1 MWKVTW
7 RNLFARKVRL
17 LLSGFAIVLGVAFV
31 AGSFIL
37 TDTIRDAFT
46 GIIKSST
53 ADVQIAPRGAGNFDS
68 VDDSR
73 VIPASVVDKL
83 KTLPQAAQVDGGNSV
98 QGVYVL
104 DSDHKV
110 VSGGGAPGLAF
121 DYGTMTAITGNPIV
135 TITDGKPPVGI
146 HQIALDQQTADKA
159 GYQVGDQVTLVTPGP
174 KPQMTVTLSGIVHFG
189 QTGNAGGATLTI
201 FGQQAIQQL
210 FFHGRDVYT
219 GIDIAAKP
227 GVSQRELATAAQKLL
242 PPGLKARTGDQVAAE
257 GEKTI
262 DQILGFIND
271 FLLTFAA
278 ISLVVGIFLIINTFS
293 ILVAQRS
300 RELALLRAMGA
311 SKGQVNRSVI
321 AEAFAVGL
329 VGTTVG
335 VGVGYLLAM
344 ALRWIFGKIG
354 LDLTGV
360 PMPIAARTIIAA
372 YLAGMVT
379 TLIAAYLP
387 ARRASRISP
396 VAAMRDDVA
405 LPESSLRRR
414 MIVGLVLLVLGAAA
428 AVLGFVGSGGKGL
441 LVLGLGALAV
451 LIAIALMTPVLGR
464 PIIIA
469 LGWVYARLFGSVGQL
484 ATQNSLRN
492 PRRTAA
498 TASALMIGLALVAT
512 MSIIGQSAKAST
524 SKAVSENLTADFVV
538 SNAVGTPFSPTIAK
552 QIRKL
557 PGVQTVAEFRS
568 ASGKI
573 DGDQVFLGAAN
584 PSQLEQGLNVPMQAG
599 SFDDLNAKTILVDK
613 TTASDKGYHIGD
625 VIPLR
630 LQGGTQRLEVAG
642 IFSASAVVPANY
654 LVTLNTLVRGAL
666 KPEDNLLFI
675 TPKPGVSVTELH
687 DQIDPVVKDLPTIE
701 LQDQAGFA
709 DAQNEQVDNFLL
721 LIYALLGLSIIIAAL
736 GIVNTLALSVIE
748 RTREVGL
755 LRAIGLSR
763 RQLRRMVR
771 LESIAIAVLGAV
783 LGILIG
789 IVFGVSLIKALSDQG
804 LDVLAVPWLLLVVF
818 VVIAAVIGV
827 LAAWLPARRAAKLNV
842 LQAITTE

>member
-1 MWKVTW
+1 
-7 RNLFARKVRL
+7 
-17 LLSGFAIVLGVAFV
+17 
-31 AGSFIL
+31 
-37 TDTIRDAFT
+37 
-46 GIIKSST
+46 
-53 ADVQIAPRGAGNFDS
+53 
-68 VDDSR
+68 
-73 VIPASVVDKL
+73 
-83 KTLPQAAQVDGGNSV
+83 
-98 QGVYVL
+98 
-104 DSDHKV
+104 
-110 VSGGGAPGLAF
+110 
-121 DYGTMTAITGNPIV
+121 
-135 TITDGKPPVGI
+135 
-146 HQIALDQQTADKA
+146 
-159 GYQVGDQVTLVTPGP
+159 
-174 KPQMTVTLSGIVHFG
+174 
-189 QTGNAGGATLTI
+189 
-201 FGQQAIQQL
+201 
-210 FFHGRDVYT
+210 
-219 GIDIAAKP
+219 
-227 GVSQRELATAAQKLL
+227 
-242 PPGLKARTGDQVAAE
+242 
-257 GEKTI
+257 
-262 DQILGFIND
+262 
-271 FLLTFAA
+271 
-278 ISLVVGIFLIINTFS
+278 
-293 ILVAQRS
+293 
-300 RELALLRAMGA
+300 MGA

-428 AVLGFVGSGGKGL
+428 AVLGFVGSGGTGL
-441 LVLGLGALAV
+441 LVLGLGALAI

-654 LVTLNTLVRGAL
+654 LVTLNTLVRGR
-666 KPEDNLLFI
+666 PEARGQPAVHHTEAGRLGHGAARPDR
-675 TPKPGVSVTELH
+675 PGA
-687 DQIDPVVKDLPTIE
+687 KDLPTIE

-721 LIYALLGLSIIIAAL
+721 LIYALLGVVDHHRGARHREHAGAL
-736 GIVNTLALSVIE
+736 GD
-748 RTREVGL
+748 
-755 LRAIGLSR
+755 RA
-763 RQLRRMVR
+763 
-771 LESIAIAVLGAV
+771 
-783 LGILIG
+783 
-789 IVFGVSLIKALSDQG
+789 D
-804 LDVLAVPWLLLVVF
+804 
-818 VVIAAVIGV
+818 
-827 LAAWLPARRAAKLNV
+827 
-842 LQAITTE
+842 T

>member
-1 MWKVTW
+1 MWRVTW

-37 TDTIRDAFT
+37 TDTIKDAFT

-53 ADVQIAPRGAGNFDS
+53 ADVQIAPRGAGEFDS
-68 VDDSR
+68 VDDTR
-73 VIPASVVDKL
+73 IIPASVVDKVAA
-83 KTLPQAAQVDGGNSV
+83 LPQAALVDGGNSV

-104 DSDHKV
+104 NADHKV

-135 TITDGKPPVGI
+135 SIADGEPPEGI
-146 HQIALDQQTADKA
+146 HEIALDQQTADKA
-159 GYQVGDQVTLVTPGP
+159 GYEVGDQVTLITPGP

-201 FGQQAIQQL
+201 FGQRAIQQL
-210 FFHGRDVYT
+210 FFKGKDVYT
-219 GIDIAAKP
+219 NIAVAAKP
-227 GVSQRELATAAQKLL
+227 GVSQQELATAAQAVL
-242 PPGLKARTGDQVAAE
+242 PPGLKARTGDDVAAA
-257 GEKTI
+257 GEKSI
-262 DQILGFIND
+262 NEALGFIND

-278 ISLVVGIFLIINTFS
+278 ISLVVGIFLIVNTFS

-311 SKGQVNRSVI
+311 SKRQVNRSVLM
-321 AEAFAVGL
+321 EAFVVGL

-335 VGVGYLLAM
+335 VGVGYLLAIG
-344 ALRWIFGKIG
+344 LRWVFGKIG

-360 PMPIAARTIIAA
+360 PMPIAARTVIAA
-372 YLAGMVT
+372 YLCGMVT

-387 ARRASRISP
+387 ARRAGRISP
-396 VAAMRDDVA
+396 VAAMRDDIA
-405 LPESSLRRR
+405 MPESSLRRR
-414 MIVGLVLLVLGAAA
+414 MIVGLVLLVVGAAA
-428 AVLGFVGSGGKGL
+428 AVFGFERSGGSGL

-451 LIAIALMTPVLGR
+451 LIAVALMSPLLGR
-464 PIIIA
+464 PIVIA
-469 LGWVYARLFGSVGQL
+469 LGWVYARLFGSVGRL

-538 SNAVGTPFSPTIAK
+538 SNAVGTPFSPTIAA
-552 QIRKL
+552 QIRRQA
-557 PGVQTVAEFRS
+557 GVQTVAEFRT
-568 ASGKI
+568 ATGTISG
-573 DGDQVFLGAAN
+573 DDVFLGAAD
-584 PSQLEQGLNVPMQAG
+584 PEQLAQGVNVPMQSG
-599 SFDDLNAKTILVDK
+599 RFSDLTDKTILVDK
-613 TTASDKGYHIGD
+613 TTASDKGYQLGE
-625 VIPLR
+625 VVPLK
-630 LQGGTQRLEVAG
+630 LQGGIQRLKVAG
-642 IFSASAVVPANY
+642 IFAASAVVPANY
-654 LVTLNTLVRGAL
+654 LVTLATLENGAL

-675 TPKPGVSVTELH
+675 VPKEGVSAATLH
-687 DQIDPVVKDLPTIE
+687 DQIDPITKDLPTIE
-701 LQDQAGFA
+701 LQDQSGFA
-709 DAQNEQVDNFLL
+709 DAQNKQVDNFLL
-721 LIYALLGLSIIIAAL
+721 LIYALLGLSIIIASL

-771 LESIAIAVLGAV
+771 LESVAIAVLGAI
-783 LGILIG
+783 LGIIIG
-789 IVFGVSLIKALSDQG
+789 IAFGVSLIEALSDQG
-804 LDVLAVPWLLLVVF
+804 LDVLAVPWLQLVIF
-818 VVIAAVIGV
+818 VLVAAVIGV

-842 LQAITTE
+842 LDAISTQ